1 MEESEAL
8 CDKMGIMMSGQLQCF
23 GSINHIKEK
32 YGDGYRLVIKC
43 KHDDQIDRINNLE
56 NFIENNL
63 TNSFLEGE
71 YFIYRLK

>member
-23 GSINHIKEK
+23 GSINHIKDK

-43 KHDDQIDRINNLE
+43 KHDDQTDIITNLE
-56 NFIENNL
+56 NFILNNL
-63 TNSFLEGE
+63 NNSFLEGL
-71 YFIYRLK
+71 IKNH